1 MIMVGP
7 RSGLGHLP
15 EPAGGGMPNGEQAP
29 ASHLGPDDPR
39 PFEHSALV
47 YRTPEEYVARVVGFV
62 REGLAKGAPTLV
74 VASGERRE
82 ALCAELGPAQSAV
95 RFADADTWFHSPG
108 RTLAAYHRFVARHR
122 REVVHL
128 CGEPV
133 WRGRSPLEVREWHR
147 YESVLNH
154 AFSGLRV
161 RLMCAYESRTLGP
174 EIVSTARRT
183 HPLLTGRGRSAHY
196 LTPREFSRELDR
208 EPPVEPTGPTATFP
222 VHDDLGGLRD
232 RVERQAALMGLPGR
246 RVPDLVLAVNEI
258 AANVVEHGAGRG
270 AATLWIDEDRLV
282 CDVLDEAGRLTDPLT
297 GYSPADV
304 LSVRG
309 YGLWITRQVC
319 DLVEIRPVTDGSL
332 IRLHVKLS

>member
-1 MIMVGP
+1 MIIVGP
-7 RSGLGHLP
+7 GLGRMP
-15 EPAGGGMPNGEQAP
+15 EAFGGGEAAP
-29 ASHLGPDDPR
+29 DRPSSEPDDAG
-39 PFEHSALV
+39 PFTHSALV
-47 YRTPEEYVARVVGFV
+47 YRSPEEYVARVAAFIRDGLT
-62 REGLAKGAPTLV
+62 EGNPTLV
-74 VASGERRE
+74 VASAERRD
-82 ALCAELGPAQSAV
+82 ALCAELGPAHRTV
-95 RFADADTWFHSPG
+95 RFADAEAWYHSPG

-122 REVVHL
+122 RSVVHL

-147 YESVLNH
+147 YESALNQ
-154 AFSGLRV
+154 AFAGQRV
-161 RLMCAYESRTLGP
+161 RLLCAYEEGALDE
-174 EIVSTARRT
+174 EIVATCRRT
-183 HPLLTGRGRSAHY
+183 HPLLAGGKASAGY
-196 LTPREFSRELDR
+196 LTPEEFSRELDR
-208 EPPVEPTGPTATFP
+208 EPPAEPTGPTATFP

-232 RVERQAALMGLPGR
+232 RVERQSALMGLPVR

-270 AATLWIDEDRLV
+270 AATLWIDGDRLV

-297 GYSPADV
+297 GYNPADM

-319 DLVEIRPVTDGSL
+319 DLVEIRPVSDGSL